1 MPAGP
6 RDHAPRVALPERS
19 LAGVRTASRA
29 AFDLLERELPGSRAF
44 LSYLDYRR
52 RRFQVVACSEDFGSQ
67 LEPGFTI
74 PLEEAPCF
82 HMASGNGPRLCGDV
96 ATDPVYGPL
105 AFCQAVEMGSYAG
118 VPLELPAGP
127 RPGSLALLQQTAA
140 ILADVLE
147 AEAAQEGAES
157 PALYLQALAETDQ
170 LTGALNRPTFVDRLE
185 ESLRGR
191 SRART
196 SYLLYVRPESFQA
209 VVDRYGRGVGELVL
223 RDITDALSAVSEA
236 GDAVGR
242 VGKTELAALLGY
254 RPTPARADYHR
265 RQAAARLGDMFAKR
279 GITVT
284 MQAGLVPLDH
294 DSAEEAL
301 DAARAAIEP
310 LVLAEAAGQSEP
322 VAS

>member
-1 MPAGP
+1 M
-6 RDHAPRVALPERS
+6 
-19 LAGVRTASRA
+19 RTASRA

-127 RPGSLALLQQTAA
+127 RPGSLALVSAATGGYDERTLALLQQTAA